1 MQVRILGCGP
11 SFGVPSLNRGFGK
24 CDPMNP
30 KNFRL
35 RSSLLIREEG
45 TNVLIDSGPDVRL
58 QLLRAGHPKL
68 DAVLYTHDHYDH
80 MGGADDL
87 RLALGENRETLPV
100 YLSDRD
106 TTHFKNILDYMF
118 KPDHQG
124 HTVFDLHTIY
134 PYTPFT
140 INGMKVIPIP
150 QQHGKGE
157 SFGYRI
163 GDFAYSTDVVDMDP
177 AGFDVLA
184 GVKVWIVGVVTSVPN
199 IKHLHTEKALEWI
212 ERIKPER
219 AFFTHMGTR
228 MDYDALCAYLP
239 PHIRPVYDGM
249 EIEI

>member
-1 MQVRILGCGP
+1 
-11 SFGVPSLNRGFGK
+11 
-24 CDPMNP
+24 
-30 KNFRL
+30 
-35 RSSLLIREEG
+35 
-45 TNVLIDSGPDVRL
+45 
-58 QLLRAGHPKL
+58 
-68 DAVLYTHDHYDH
+68 
-80 MGGADDL
+80 
-87 RLALGENRETLPV
+87 
-100 YLSDRD
+100 
-106 TTHFKNILDYMF
+106 
-118 KPDHQG
+118 
-124 HTVFDLHTIY
+124 
-134 PYTPFT
+134 
-140 INGMKVIPIP
+140 MKVIPIP

-184 GVKVWIVGVVTSVPN
+184 GVKVWIMGVVTSVPN

-239 PHIRPVYDGM
+239 PYIRPVYDGM